1 MLYISPSIYF
11 FQKSQNHCAIS
22 VKFLKIKVNVHE
34 LQTLFDPTLNSM
46 SMSITIGIKIENQ
59 F

>member
-1 MLYISPSIYF
+1 MLNISPSIYF
-11 FQKSQNHCAIS
+11 FKNP
-22 VKFLKIKVNVHE
+22 KIIVRKIFKNQSE

-46 SMSITIGIKIENQ
+46 SMSKTIGIKIENQ